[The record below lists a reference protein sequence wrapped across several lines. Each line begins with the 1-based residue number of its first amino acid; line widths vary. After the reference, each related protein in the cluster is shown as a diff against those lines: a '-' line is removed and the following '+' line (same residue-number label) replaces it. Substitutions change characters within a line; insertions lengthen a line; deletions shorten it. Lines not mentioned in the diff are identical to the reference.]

1 MEQALLSWDLF
12 IYDSNKTRCHLRCK
26 NKAEGADVEFYSVD
40 CFLQILFSN
49 SSHWWN
55 LVVAKGKHFSCSVRA
70 RVDGNLAFLT
80 VEYILASKDS
90 TASCFCKW
98 YLKHCPWSTQTGSIC
113 PLLPLGSFL
122 LLTS

>member
-70 RVDGNLAFLT
+70 RVDGNLAF
-80 VEYILASKDS
+80 YQWNI
-90 TASCFCKW
+90 FW
-98 YLKHCPWSTQTGSIC
+98 HLKIAQHLVSANGT
-113 PLLPLGSFL
+113 
-122 LLTS
+122 

>member
-49 SSHWWN
+49 SSH
-55 LVVAKGKHFSCSVRA
+55 
-70 RVDGNLAFLT
+70 
-80 VEYILASKDS
+80 
-90 TASCFCKW
+90 
-98 YLKHCPWSTQTGSIC
+98 
-113 PLLPLGSFL
+113 
-122 LLTS
+122 